1 MKAKRFLRVLK
12 RKPLEYRVV
21 RQDGS
26 HRVLQSPNG
35 FPELRFSFHDRVELG
50 PTMIRKILVNDVGLT
65 EDEATKLL

>member
-1 MKAKRFLRVLK
+1 MRAKRFLRVLK

-26 HRVLQSPNG
+26 HRVLESPNG
-35 FPELRFSFHDRVELG
+35 YPTLHFSFHDRVELG

-65 EDEATKLL
+65 EDEAATLL